1 MVRGD
6 DMKPLK
12 HWLPVRLGLAALE
25 LYHRCAVGQAA
36 AALAYFL
43 ILTLFPLLLCVN
55 YCIGL
60 FHLDLEQ
67 VLLSMKQ
74 ILPRQ
79 VLAVLRDYLGYA
91 SRTQSD
97 GVLLAAL
104 STILLSAS
112 AGLRTLLHTL
122 ERIWGERPG
131 RGIRRILGSMALSA
145 LFLLTVYLSLAV
157 MFTGEWFF
165 RLLEVHLPQSLLAGF
180 PLSALS
186 GLWLGLRYVLLF
198 GFMLLLVL
206 LVYWT
211 GSPRWARGW
220 RMIFAALAAAGAMVG
235 SSAVFSWLIGMSAR
249 YSLVYGSLASLI
261 VLLVWLYFCGNIL
274 LLGAVLDRISRRR
287 PCQRER
293 DWLK

>member
-1 MVRGD
+1 MNRW
-6 DMKPLK
+6 KT
-12 HWLPVRLGLAALE
+12 WRPVRLGLEALE

-43 ILTLFPLLLCVN
+43 ILTLFPLVLCVN

-67 VLLSMKQ
+67 VLVSLHQ
-74 ILPRQ
+74 ILPQQ
-79 VLAVLRDYLGYA
+79 VLAVLRDYLRYA
-91 SRTQSD
+91 SRTQS
-97 GVLLAAL
+97 GAVLLAAL
-104 STILLSAS
+104 TTILISAS

-122 ERIWGERPG
+122 ERIWGKKPERG
-131 RGIRRILGSMALSA
+131 FKRIAESVALSA
-145 LFLLTVYLSLAV
+145 LFLLTIYLSLAV
-157 MFTGEWFF
+157 IFTGDWFF
-165 RLLEVHLPQSLLAGF
+165 RLLEAHLPPRLLAGL

-186 GLWLGLRYVLLF
+186 GMWLGLRYVLLF

-211 GSPRWARGW
+211 GSPPETRGW
-220 RMIFAALAAAGAMVG
+220 RLIFSAMVTAGAMVG
-235 SSAVFSWLIGMSAR
+235 SSTVFAWLIGMSAR

-274 LLGAVLDRISRRR
+274 LLGAVLDRICRR
-287 PCQRER
+287 PCQRGR
-293 DWLK
+293 NWLQ